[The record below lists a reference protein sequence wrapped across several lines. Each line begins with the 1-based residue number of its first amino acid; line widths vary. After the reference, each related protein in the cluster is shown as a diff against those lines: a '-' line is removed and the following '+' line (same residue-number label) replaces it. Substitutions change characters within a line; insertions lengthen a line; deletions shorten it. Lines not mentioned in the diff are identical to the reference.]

1 MYKLEVEEVE
11 DLVVSGVVV
20 LEVNLMLILME
31 MVKHVMEMVVVD
43 LREQITLVLV
53 AVAVV
58 RPIVRYLV
66 VV

>member
-11 DLVVSGVVV
+11 DLVVSGKVV

-43 LREQITLVLV
+43 LRGQTTLVLV

>member
-43 LREQITLVLV
+43 LQEQTTLV
-53 AVAVV
+53 AVVV
-58 RPIVRYLV
+58 EDTCPIVR
-66 VV
+66 

>member
-11 DLVVSGVVV
+11 DLVVSGKVV

-43 LREQITLVLV
+43 LREQTTLVLV
-53 AVAVV
+53 AVEVV